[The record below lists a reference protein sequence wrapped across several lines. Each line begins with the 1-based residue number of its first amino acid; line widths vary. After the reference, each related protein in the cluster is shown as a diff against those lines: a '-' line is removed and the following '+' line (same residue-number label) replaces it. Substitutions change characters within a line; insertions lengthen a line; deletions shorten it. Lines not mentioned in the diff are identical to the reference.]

1 LRGGVVA
8 VSKQQILRRLLGLL
22 TLVSAALA
30 AYFSYKVF
38 AYIVGVEPGSLE
50 SYVSWMQALV
60 YILFVLAAA
69 YVLVATYRR
78 RA

>member
-1 LRGGVVA
+1 M
-8 VSKQQILRRLLGLL
+8 SKQQTLRRLLGLL
-22 TLVSAALA
+22 TLVAAVLA

-38 AYIVGVEPGSLE
+38 AYIVNVEPGSLE
-50 SYVSWMQALV
+50 SYMSWMQALV
-60 YILFVLAAA
+60 HILFVLVAA

>member
-1 LRGGVVA
+1 M
-8 VSKQQILRRLLGLL
+8 SKQQTLRRLLGLL
-22 TLVSAALA
+22 TLVAAVLA
-30 AYFSYKVF
+30 VYFSYKVF
-38 AYIVGVEPGSLE
+38 AYIVNVEPGSLE
-50 SYVSWMQALV
+50 SYMSWMQALV